1 MTIYLYCCTH
11 KLTMVEYTNYETAR
25 DFLTEHIDPIDDEI
39 SGDEP
44 DEFRTGI
51 NDEEIDW
58 FVYGEK
64 DFEDTVMPGKV
75 RILENGYG
83 YLSEPHKDTQFYHL
97 TDEQMKQLQMLFV

>member
-1 MTIYLYCCTH
+1 
-11 KLTMVEYTNYETAR
+11 MVEYTSYETAKY
-25 DFLTEHIDPIDDEI
+25 FLQEHIDPIDNDEI

-44 DEFRTGI
+44 DEFRDGI

-64 DFEDTVMPGKV
+64 DFEDKVMPGKV

-83 YLSEPHKDTQFYHL
+83 YLSEPHEETYFYQL
-97 TDEQMKQLQMLFV
+97 TDEQMKKLKMLFV